1 MGKST
6 MPTAGAKELA
16 QLFSDFVVD
25 MQGKRSPHTLKMYQI
40 ALQEFATYSQEKL
53 KYRISTFDISSFSQE
68 NMYGFLRW
76 LKEEK
81 GNSDKTCNMRLSGI
95 TAFLKYASKAPEY
108 RAYYLDIKCITRA
121 KTLRMGK
128 VVEPLSKKA
137 VSALIKA
144 PGTTTPTGLRYTTM
158 MTMLYSMA
166 CRIDEILSI
175 KVGDL
180 KLDDIKP
187 HVEVVGKGRKHRTL
201 YIIKGTVAIIKRYLR
216 SEHGEHADKDAYLFF
231 SPIKGRYE
239 KYSSRAVNKQLRI
252 YAEIA
257 KESCSEVPLNVH
269 SHQFRHS
276 MATHC
281 LEDGMNVYM
290 ISKMLGH
297 ESVNTTMI
305 YLGVTLGMTDNAI
318 KKIESVAAM
327 NIQPKWNNKSS
338 LKQIFEISARH

>member
-1 MGKST
+1 MGGIKT
-6 MPTAGAKELA
+6 PTAGAKALA
-16 QLFSDFVVD
+16 QLFSNFITD
-25 MQGKRSPHTLKMYQI
+25 MQGSRSPYTLKMYQI
-40 ALQEFATYSQEKL
+40 ALQEFATFSQEKQ
-53 KYRISTFDISSFSQE
+53 KYRISTFDITAFNQE

-76 LKEEK
+76 LKEVK

-95 TAFLKYASKAPEY
+95 TAFLKYAAKKPEN
-108 RAYYLDIKCITRA
+108 RAYYLDVKCITRP
-121 KTLRMGK
+121 KTLRRSK
-128 VVEPLSKKA
+128 IVEPLSKRA

-144 PGTTTPTGLRYTTM
+144 PGIDTSTGLRYTAM
-158 MTMLYSMA
+158 MTMLYTMA

-180 KLDDIKP
+180 KLDDKKP

-201 YIIKGTVAIIKRYLR
+201 YIIKGTVSVIRKYLLK
-216 SEHGEHADKDAYLFF
+216 EHGYIPDPEAYLFF

-239 KYSSRAVNKQLRI
+239 KCSSRAVNKQLLK

-257 KESCSEVPLNVH
+257 RKYCYEVPSNVH

-305 YLGVTLGMTDNAI
+305 YLGVTLGMTDSAI
-318 KKIESVAAM
+318 KKIESTVTLD
-327 NIQPKWNNKSS
+327 IQPKWNNKTS
-338 LKQIFEISARH
+338 LKQIFEILPKH

>member
-6 MPTAGAKELA
+6 MPTAGAKALA
-16 QLFSDFVVD
+16 QLFSDFVSD
-25 MQGKRSPHTLKMYQI
+25 IQGSRSPCTLKMYQI
-40 ALQEFATYSQEKL
+40 ALKEFATYSQKKL
-53 KYRISTFDISSFSQE
+53 KYCFSTFNISAFSQE
-68 NMYGFLRW
+68 NVYGFLRW

-95 TAFLKYASKAPEY
+95 TAFLKYASKDPENMM
-108 RAYYLDIKCITRA
+108 YYLDVKCITRA
-121 KTLRMGK
+121 KTIKRSRM
-128 VVEPLSKKA
+128 VEPLTKKA

-144 PGTTTPTGLRYTTM
+144 PGTTTQTGLRYTTI

-166 CRIDEILSI
+166 CRIDEVLSI

-180 KLDDIKP
+180 KLDDFKP
-187 HVEVVGKGRKHRTL
+187 HVEVIGKGRKHRTL
-201 YIIKGTVAIIKRYLR
+201 YILKGTVAVIRKYLR
-216 SEHGEHADKDAYLFF
+216 SEHGEHADNDAYLFF
-231 SPIKGRYE
+231 SPIKGPYE
-239 KYSSRAVNKQLRI
+239 KCSARAVNKQLCK

-257 KESCSEVPLNVH
+257 RESCCEVPSNVH
-269 SHQFRHS
+269 SHQFRHA

-305 YLGVTLGMTDNAI
+305 YLGVTLGMTDSAI
-318 KKIESVAAM
+318 KKIESSATL

-338 LKQIFEISARH
+338 LKQIFEISLKH